1 MGERVKEE
9 DIRERTNE
17 VENRVQDTRTMVYL
31 PGQTARRRPPT
42 KPADLLGIHIQ
53 VYIRIFM
60 NEVPGR
66 FHSVRF
72 LELTA
77 RRYFKTTLKF
87 EVKSHFAADTRIIN
101 GLVVKIYV

>member
-42 KPADLLGIHIQ
+42 KPADRSAWDTHSSIHTHFYERSPRTLPLGPFP
-53 VYIRIFM
+53 RT
-60 NEVPGR
+60 NRSEV
-66 FHSVRF
+66 F
-72 LELTA
+72 
-77 RRYFKTTLKF
+77 
-87 EVKSHFAADTRIIN
+87 
-101 GLVVKIYV
+101 